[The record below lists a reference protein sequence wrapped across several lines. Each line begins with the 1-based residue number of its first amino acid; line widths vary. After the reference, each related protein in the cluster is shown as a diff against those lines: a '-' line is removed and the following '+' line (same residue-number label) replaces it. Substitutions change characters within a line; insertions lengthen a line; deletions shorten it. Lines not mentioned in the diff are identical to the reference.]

1 MDNKEN
7 NFDARKEKKLNKNND
22 LKMDIDNST
31 SEGNDSNKTEKEY
44 DLLNIYISNENSIT
58 FFGKK
63 KKKLKLS
70 SFGFCITENKIK
82 LKKVKEIK
90 FSLLPDDDSD
100 LFDDEFEY
108 LSKIK
113 PKGLQNLGGCCY
125 MNSTLQCFFHIKEFT
140 DYFLKNKKTIKK
152 KKWFD
157 FKRFIRYN

>member
-140 DYFLKNKKTIKK
+140 DYFLKNKKNIKK
-152 KKWFD
+152 KRWFD

>member
-125 MNSTLQCFFHIKEFT
+125 MNSTLQCFFHIKE
-140 DYFLKNKKTIKK
+140 
-152 KKWFD
+152 
-157 FKRFIRYN
+157 

>member
-125 MNSTLQCFFHIKEFT
+125 MNSTLQCF
-140 DYFLKNKKTIKK
+140 LKIKK
-152 KKWFD
+152 
-157 FKRFIRYN
+157 I

>member
-140 DYFLKNKKTIKK
+140 DYFLKNKKNIKK
-152 KKWFD
+152 KMV
-157 FKRFIRYN
+157 